1 MTTVIEH
8 RRHSLFN
15 TDGRNNK
22 FWNITLLEDE
32 EGPVEVHFGPQG
44 MPGQKKLYPRGHAK
58 AGRKGFEKQ
67 IKDKTKT
74 NHEGGAYHENEVV
87 EAVQTVAPSRGMAK
101 QELVRK
107 AIADIAKNQNPELTS
122 LITYFADVNAHNIM
136 EASGGKITYDAS
148 AGTFSTTQGV
158 VTLTQVQKARNLL
171 NEIANCA
178 DRDDYASDRFKSL
191 INPYMALIPQRGL
204 VRQMDFPSMFSPNHG
219 LVRQNDM
226 LDALESSY
234 ASVLAASRDKKD
246 TTVTPVVNDTL
257 FKVDLD
263 LIEDGKEINSI
274 RNFYETTKGSHSDV
288 KHFAVKRCFKLRIN
302 RMTDAFKAQ
311 PWGKPDA
318 FKQYNVWELFHGSK
332 ASNMLSILKAGFMI
346 PPKAAPHVCGR
357 MYGDGVYASDQSTK
371 ALRYASGA
379 WGGGGVTDRKFM
391 FLVKFAMGLDH
402 RIYYPSSSFHKFPA
416 GFDSCYA
423 KAGQSGVLNN
433 EMIVYDLAR
442 IEPIRLIE
450 FTPYGK

>member
-1 MTTVIEH
+1 
-8 RRHSLFN
+8 
-15 TDGRNNK
+15 
-22 FWNITLLEDE
+22 
-32 EGPVEVHFGPQG
+32 
-44 MPGQKKLYPRGHAK
+44 
-58 AGRKGFEKQ
+58 
-67 IKDKTKT
+67 
-74 NHEGGAYHENEVV
+74 VV
-87 EAVQTVAPSRGMAK
+87 EAVQTVAPVSGRGIAK
-101 QELVRK
+101 HELVRK
-107 AIADIAKNQNPELTS
+107 AVADIAKSQNPELTS

-171 NEIANCA
+171 NEIAECA
-178 DRDDYASDRFKSL
+178 DRSDYASDRFKSL
-191 INPYMALIPQRGL
+191 INPYMALIPQKGL
-204 VRQMDFPSMFSPNHG
+204 VRQMDFHSMFSPNHG

-246 TTVTPVVNDTL
+246 EVAPVVDDAL

-263 LIEDGKEINSI
+263 LVEDGQEISRI
-274 RNFYETTKGSHSDV
+274 RNFYETTKGSHADV

-302 RMTDAFKAQ
+302 HMTDAFKAQ
-311 PWGKPDA
+311 PWGKSDA

-357 MYGDGVYASDQSTK
+357 LYGDGVYASDMSSK
-371 ALRYASGA
+371 ALRYSTGA
-379 WGGGGVTDRKFM
+379 WGGGGNVERKFM
-391 FLVKFAMGLDH
+391 FLVKFAMGMTQ
-402 RIYYPSSSFHKFPA
+402 RIYQPSGGFRKLPA
-416 GFDSCYA
+416 GYDSCYA

-433 EMIVYDLAR
+433 EMIVYSLNR
-442 IEPIRLIE
+442 IEPMRLIE